1 MRIIRNLFA
10 LIGFVAVV
18 GAVAIAVRF
27 MEPIRAL
34 QALDEKAPEV
44 YLQMAQTLLSSG
56 DAAAATVWKMPVAEG
71 LSPEEVEQTM
81 KFVANE
87 HNFANVGELP
97 LSRQVEAMT
106 EKPFP
111 FLKIFMFCNP
121 LTAAKM
127 VEYSID
133 TSAYL
138 PCRIILAEDGD
149 GKLWLISLNLDMMIY
164 GGRPLPP
171 ELKAEALRVR
181 EVILD
186 IMERGANGEF

>member
-10 LIGFVAVV
+10 LIGFLAVV
-18 GAVAIAVRF
+18 GVVALAVRF
-27 MEPIRAL
+27 MEPLRAL
-34 QALDEKAPEV
+34 QTLDPKAPEV
-44 YLQMAQTLLSSG
+44 YAQMAETLLSTG
-56 DAAAATVWKMPVAEG
+56 DAAAATVWKMPVADGVSAED
-71 LSPEEVEQTM
+71 VEQTM

-97 LSRQVEAMT
+97 LSRQVELMT

-127 VEYSID
+127 VGYSID

-138 PCRIILAEDGD
+138 PCRIILAEDGK

-171 ELKAEALRVR
+171 ELKAEALKVR

-186 IMERGANGEF
+186 IMERGASGEF

>member
-10 LIGFVAVV
+10 LIGFLAVV
-18 GAVAIAVRF
+18 GVVALAVRF
-27 MEPIRAL
+27 MEPLRAL
-34 QALDEKAPEV
+34 QTLDPKAPEV
-44 YLQMAQTLLSSG
+44 YAQMAETLLSTG
-56 DAAAATVWKMPVAEG
+56 DAASATVWKMPVADGVSAED
-71 LSPEEVEQTM
+71 VEQTM

-97 LSRQVEAMT
+97 LSRQVELMT

-127 VEYSID
+127 VGYSID

-138 PCRIILAEDGD
+138 PCRIILAEDGK

-171 ELKAEALRVR
+171 DLKAEALKVR

-186 IMERGANGEF
+186 IMERGASGEF